1 MLNGDVY
8 SLRHKEKVQTQ
19 EKQEKGLLHTR
30 VSLDMLDKRPQLGET
45 GTETKTSLVEAGIH
59 RQREIEQLPTAGWI
73 NRTGV
78 WGLSRLITPRAKN

>member
-1 MLNGDVY
+1 M
-8 SLRHKEKVQTQ
+8 QTQ

-59 RQREIEQLPTAGWI
+59 REGD
-73 NRTGV
+73 
-78 WGLSRLITPRAKN
+78 RAATYSWVDQ

>member
-1 MLNGDVY
+1 M
-8 SLRHKEKVQTQ
+8 QTQ

-45 GTETKTSLVEAGIH
+45 KTSLVEAGIH

-73 NRTGV
+73 NRTSV